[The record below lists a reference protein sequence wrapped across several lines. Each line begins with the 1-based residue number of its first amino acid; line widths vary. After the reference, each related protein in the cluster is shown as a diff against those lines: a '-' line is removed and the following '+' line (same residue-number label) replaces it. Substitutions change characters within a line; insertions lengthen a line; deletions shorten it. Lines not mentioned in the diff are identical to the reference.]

1 MFARLTPMVK
11 NLLLITV
18 VAYLVPSLL
27 GWRNVNAFLGLW
39 HIASPHFQPYQF
51 FTYMFA
57 HGSFMHL
64 LFNMLGLIFL
74 APMLEQFWGPKKFLA
89 FYLITGIGAGVFYEG
104 VKYGQTIPMK
114 NKMEAYISDP
124 NPDDFAIFVANYV
137 KYPSEEVYNFI
148 DYYSDN
154 ENDRSAENQ
163 SISLVERI
171 YSSVINV
178 PMVGAS
184 GAIYGILMAFGLLFP
199 NTRLMLLF
207 PPIPIKAKYFVLIL
221 GGIAIY
227 SEFSSGSASDNVA
240 HLAHLG
246 GMLFAFIMIRVWN
259 KDRRN
264 FY

>member
-18 VAYLVPSLL
+18 AAYLIPSIL
-27 GWRNVNAFLGLW
+27 GWGRINAYLGLW
-39 HIASPHFQPYQF
+39 HISSPNFQPYQF

-57 HGSFMHL
+57 HGGFMHL

-74 APMLEQFWGPKKFLA
+74 APLLEQFWGPKKFLT

-104 VKYGQTIPMK
+104 VKYAQTIPMK
-114 NKMEAYISDP
+114 NKMEEYTANP
-124 NPDDFAIFVANYV
+124 NPDDFAVYMA
-137 KYPSEEVYNFI
+137 KYAPQHYNGLYDFI
-148 DYYSDN
+148 EYYS
-154 ENDRSAENQ
+154 EHPVEGKRQ
-163 SISLVERI
+163 SISYVEQV
-171 YSSVINV
+171 YASVINV

-184 GAIYGILMAFGLLFP
+184 GAIYGILMAFGMLFP
-199 NTRLMLLF
+199 NTQLMLLF

-221 GGIAIY
+221 GGFAIY
-227 SEFSSGSASDNVA
+227 SQLMNSGGDNVA

-246 GMLFAFIMIRVWN
+246 GMLFAFIMIKIWA
-259 KDRRN
+259 KDKRN

>member
-18 VAYLVPSLL
+18 AAYLIPSIL
-27 GWRNVNAFLGLW
+27 GWGRINSFLGLW
-39 HIASPHFQPYQF
+39 HISSPNFQPYQF

-57 HGSFMHL
+57 HGGFMHL

-74 APMLEQFWGPKKFLA
+74 APLLEQFWGPKRFLT

-104 VKYGQTIPMK
+104 VKYAQTNPMK
-114 NKMEAYISDP
+114 NKMEEYTANP
-124 NPDDFAIFVANYV
+124 NPDDFAVYMA
-137 KYPSEEVYNFI
+137 KYAPQHYNGLYDFI
-148 DYYSDN
+148 EYYS
-154 ENDRSAENQ
+154 EHPVEGKRQ
-163 SISLVERI
+163 SISYVEQV
-171 YSSVINV
+171 YDSVINV

-184 GAIYGILMAFGLLFP
+184 GAIYGILMAFGMLFP
-199 NTRLMLLF
+199 NTQLMLLF

-221 GGIAIY
+221 GGFAIY
-227 SEFSSGSASDNVA
+227 SQLMNSGGDNVA

-246 GMLFAFIMIRVWN
+246 GMLFAFIMIKIWS
-259 KDRRN
+259 KDKKS

>member
-18 VAYLVPSLL
+18 AAYLIPSIL
-27 GWRNVNAFLGLW
+27 GWGRINSFLGLW
-39 HIASPHFQPYQF
+39 HISSPNFQPYQF

-57 HGSFMHL
+57 HGGFMHL

-74 APMLEQFWGPKKFLA
+74 APLLEQFWGPKRFLT

-104 VKYGQTIPMK
+104 VKYAQTIPMK
-114 NKMEAYISDP
+114 NKMEEYTANP
-124 NPDDFAIFVANYV
+124 NPDDFAVYMA
-137 KYPSEEVYNFI
+137 KYAPQHYNGLYDFI
-148 DYYSDN
+148 EYYS
-154 ENDRSAENQ
+154 EHPVEGKRQ
-163 SISLVERI
+163 SISYVEQV
-171 YSSVINV
+171 YDSVINV

-184 GAIYGILMAFGLLFP
+184 GAIYGILMAFGMLFP
-199 NTRLMLLF
+199 NTQLMLLF

-221 GGIAIY
+221 GGFAIY
-227 SEFSSGSASDNVA
+227 SQLMNSGGDNVA

-246 GMLFAFIMIRVWN
+246 GMLFAFIMIKIWS
-259 KDRRN
+259 KDKKS

>member
-18 VAYLVPSLL
+18 AAYLIPSIL
-27 GWRNVNAFLGLW
+27 GWSRINAFLGLW
-39 HIASPHFQPYQF
+39 HISSPNFQPYQF

-57 HGSFMHL
+57 HGGFMHL

-74 APMLEQFWGPKKFLA
+74 APMLEQFWGPKRFLT

-104 VKYGQTIPMK
+104 VKYAQTIPMK
-114 NKMEAYISDP
+114 NKMEEYTANP
-124 NPDDFAIFVANYV
+124 NPDDFAVYMA
-137 KYPSEEVYNFI
+137 KYAPQHYNGLYDFI
-148 DYYSDN
+148 EYYS
-154 ENDRSAENQ
+154 EHPAEGRRQ
-163 SISLVERI
+163 SISYVEQV
-171 YSSVINV
+171 YASVINI

-184 GAIYGILMAFGLLFP
+184 GAIYGILMAFGMLFP
-199 NTRLMLLF
+199 NTQLMLLF

-221 GGIAIY
+221 GGFAIY
-227 SEFSSGSASDNVA
+227 SQLMNSGGDNVA

-246 GMLFAFIMIRVWN
+246 GMLFAFIMIKIWARD
-259 KDRRN
+259 KRN

>member
-1 MFARLTPMVK
+1 MVK

-18 VAYLVPSLL
+18 AAYLIPSIL
-27 GWRNVNAFLGLW
+27 GWKNVNSYLGLW

-57 HGSFMHL
+57 HGGFMHL

-104 VKYGQTIPMK
+104 VKYAETIPMK
-114 NKMEAYISDP
+114 HKMEEYIANP
-124 NPDDFAIFVANYV
+124 NPDDFAIYMA
-137 KYPSEEVYNFI
+137 KYAPQYYNSVYDFI
-148 DYYSDN
+148 DYYADHPS
-154 ENDRSAENQ
+154 EGKGQ
-163 SISLVERI
+163 SIAYVQQV
-171 YSSVINV
+171 YMAVINI

-184 GAIYGILMAFGLLFP
+184 GAIYGILMAFGMLFP
-199 NTRLMLLF
+199 NTQLMLLF

-227 SEFSSGSASDNVA
+227 SEFTNTSGDNVA

-246 GMLFAFIMIRVWN
+246 GMLFAFIMIKVWS

>member
-18 VAYLVPSLL
+18 AAYLIPSIL
-27 GWRNVNAFLGLW
+27 GWSNINAFLGLW
-39 HIASPHFQPYQF
+39 HISSPNFQPYQF

-57 HGSFMHL
+57 HGGFMHL

-74 APMLEQFWGPKKFLA
+74 APMLEQFWGPKKFLT

-104 VKYGQTIPMK
+104 VKYAQTIPMQ
-114 NKMEAYISDP
+114 NKMEAYMANP
-124 NPDDFAIFVANYV
+124 NPDDFAVFVAKYV
-137 KYPSEEVYNFI
+137 NGPSEGLYDFI
-148 DYYSDN
+148 EEYSEN
-154 ENDRSAENQ
+154 ENNNSLIAQ
-163 SISLVERI
+163 SKGLVGRV
-171 YSSVINV
+171 YSNVVNV

-184 GAIYGILMAFGLLFP
+184 GAIYGILMAFGMLFP
-199 NTRLMLLF
+199 NTQLMLLF

-227 SEFSSGSASDNVA
+227 SQVMNSDGDNVA

-246 GMLFAFIMIRVWN
+246 GMLFAFIMIKIWN
-259 KDRRN
+259 KDKRN

>member
-18 VAYLVPSLL
+18 VAYLIPSIL
-27 GWRNVNAFLGLW
+27 GWKNVNSYLGLW
-39 HIASPHFQPYQF
+39 HISSPHFQPYQF

-57 HGSFMHL
+57 HGGFMHL

-104 VKYGQTIPMK
+104 VKYAETIPMK
-114 NKMEAYISDP
+114 HKMEEYVANP
-124 NPDDFAIFVANYV
+124 NPDDFAIYMA
-137 KYPSEEVYNFI
+137 KYAPQYYNSVYEFI
-148 DYYSDN
+148 DYY
-154 ENDRSAENQ
+154 AEHPSEGTEQ
-163 SISLVERI
+163 SIAYVQQV
-171 YSSVINV
+171 YMAVINI

-184 GAIYGILMAFGLLFP
+184 GAIYGILMAFGMLFP
-199 NTRLMLLF
+199 NTQLMLLF

-227 SEFSSGSASDNVA
+227 SEFTNTSGDNVA

-246 GMLFAFIMIRVWN
+246 GMLFAFIMIKVWS

>member
-18 VAYLVPSLL
+18 AAYLIPSIL
-27 GWRNVNAFLGLW
+27 GWSRINAFLGLW
-39 HIASPHFQPYQF
+39 HISSPNFQPYQF

-57 HGSFMHL
+57 HGGFMHL

-74 APMLEQFWGPKKFLA
+74 APMLEQFWGPKRFLT

-104 VKYGQTIPMK
+104 VKYAQTIPMK
-114 NKMEAYISDP
+114 NKMEEYTANP
-124 NPDDFAIFVANYV
+124 NPDDFAVYMA
-137 KYPSEEVYNFI
+137 KYAPQHYNGLYDFI
-148 DYYSDN
+148 EYYS
-154 ENDRSAENQ
+154 EHPAEGRRQ
-163 SISLVERI
+163 SISYVEQV
-171 YSSVINV
+171 YASVINI

-184 GAIYGILMAFGLLFP
+184 GAIYGILMAFGMLFP

-221 GGIAIY
+221 GGFAIY
-227 SEFSSGSASDNVA
+227 SQLMNSGGDNVA

-246 GMLFAFIMIRVWN
+246 GMLFAFIMIKIWARD
-259 KDRRN
+259 KRN

>member
-1 MFARLTPMVK
+1 MFARMTPMVK

-18 VAYLVPSLL
+18 VAYLLPSLL
-27 GWRNVNAFLGLW
+27 GWRDVNAYMGLW
-39 HIASPHFQPYQF
+39 HISSPNFQPYQF

-57 HGSFMHL
+57 HGGFMHL

-104 VKYGQTIPMK
+104 VKYTETIPLK
-114 NKMEAYISDP
+114 NKMEEYMANPNPEDFDIFVGKYIDNPSYELVEFKDAYHENPTSRSYISQSKELID
-124 NPDDFAIFVANYV
+124 A
-137 KYPSEEVYNFI
+137 VY
-148 DYYSDN
+148 
-154 ENDRSAENQ
+154 AH
-163 SISLVERI
+163 
-171 YSSVINV
+171 VINV

-221 GGIAIY
+221 GGMAIY
-227 SEFSSGSASDNVA
+227 SEFTNTAGDNVA

-246 GMLFAFIMIRVWN
+246 GMLFAFIMIRIWS